1 VQLVQ
6 RVHHLQSQDQLD
18 QQVQQVIQ
26 DRRVQLVQRVHH
38 LLLQARRVI
47 QDQQV
52 QLVLQV
58 DPWDQQVQLDQ
69 LVQTEHKD
77 KEQVS
82 LINLQQALA

>member
-1 VQLVQ
+1 VQLVRQ
-6 RVHHLQSQDQLD
+6 VLRQLLLDQL
-18 QQVQQVIQ
+18 V
-26 DRRVQLVQRVHH
+26 RLVQRAVLEIQAQLAQLVHH

-58 DPWDQQVQLDQ
+58 DLWDQLEQLDQ

-77 KEQVS
+77 KEQVF